1 MSRVLAPTRRVGSDP
16 VSSPTFSIVIAAYE
30 AAATIAAA
38 VESALEQTRPAAQV
52 IVVDDGSR
60 DEIDTALSPF
70 IDRIVFIR
78 KENGGG
84 ASARNAGIAVAECD
98 YLAILDA
105 DDRYDSRRLE
115 ALAELAEDR
124 PDLDLVTTDAR
135 FIVEGDPVGSFL
147 SHNSFPVDDQRLA
160 IFESCFPG
168 GWPAVRLR
176 TLREV
181 GGFDE
186 SFKIAYDWD
195 CWLRMILAG
204 SEAGIVDEPYYDYVL
219 HEGSLASSR
228 LASLEERV
236 RLLESASVNPDLRED
251 ERPALETG
259 LAARRL
265 QLCWAIVAASLNGE
279 VPRSRMLAA
288 ARARAIPART
298 RALALVSYLCPPLG
312 RKLVKPEPAPD
323 RRFSGDE

>member
-168 GWPAVRLR
+168 
-176 TLREV
+176 
-181 GGFDE
+181 
-186 SFKIAYDWD
+186 
-195 CWLRMILAG
+195 LAG
-204 SEAGIVDEPYYDYVL
+204 GQAAD
-219 HEGSLASSR
+219 
-228 LASLEERV
+228 
-236 RLLESASVNPDLRED
+236 
-251 ERPALETG
+251 PA
-259 LAARRL
+259 
-265 QLCWAIVAASLNGE
+265 
-279 VPRSRMLAA
+279 
-288 ARARAIPART
+288 
-298 RALALVSYLCPPLG
+298 
-312 RKLVKPEPAPD
+312 
-323 RRFSGDE
+323 